1 MCCCRNKCNW
11 ARLELCDADCQ
22 TGQEGQTRASFVRDR
37 ITDYGSVERWVE
49 TIMRTLNQ
57 VPTLPANSSSRKDG
71 GRLREEWY
79 VWTGLEHLIV
89 CRYEGGGWLILHRE
103 LALGS
108 GLHENKWLAFDHF
121 RTRLTELCEAMRN
134 TDCQAD

>member
-1 MCCCRNKCNW
+1 
-11 ARLELCDADCQ
+11 
-22 TGQEGQTRASFVRDR
+22 
-37 ITDYGSVERWVE
+37 
-49 TIMRTLNQ
+49 MRTLNQ